1 MQENAFQ
8 FAMPVSMIS
17 ICNNAFDAVHLKCGY
32 ILNDCFQHSKT
43 SIQYTYMGIG
53 ISVGSQ
59 VVDISMYV

>member
-32 ILNDCFQHSKT
+32 ILNDCFQHRKT